1 MRHKGKAITT
11 LIVAALF
18 VGTIFY
24 CNGVVNDRNSKIASL
39 NTQITSQ
46 DNEIANQNS
55 EIANL
60 TSQISSLERYSAN
73 QTYLTSANLV
83 VAVAITE
90 VPANVLWA
98 STPFYPPY
106 SHLHITGSANNTG
119 EGTAYNA
126 GLHVVAYAADGTL
139 EINMTVPLNGGPFG
153 TDNAINAYLKSI
165 NIYSSP
171 VLGVLYSGQTV
182 TIGVDIFHEGTVT
195 NWTVTPVWTN
205 SP

>member
-1 MRHKGKAITT
+1 MRNKGKAITA
-11 LIVAALF
+11 LIVAILF
-18 VGTIFY
+18 AGTIFY
-24 CNGVVNDRNSKIASL
+24 CNEVVNDRNSQIASL
-39 NTQITSQ
+39 NTQIANQ
-46 DNEIANQNS
+46 DNEIANQNN

-60 TSQISSLERYSAN
+60 TSQISNLERYSAN

-83 VAVAITE
+83 TAVVITE
-90 VPANVLWA
+90 LPANVLWA
-98 STPFYPPY
+98 STPIYPPY
-106 SHLHITGSANNTG
+106 SNLHITGSANNTG

-165 NIYSSP
+165 NIYGNP
-171 VLGVLYSGQTV
+171 ILGVLYSGQTV
-182 TIGVDIFHEGTVT
+182 TIGVDIFHEGIVT

>member
-1 MRHKGKAITT
+1 MRNRGKAITA
-11 LIVAALF
+11 LIIAVLF

-24 CNGVVNDRNSKIASL
+24 CNGVVSDSNFKIASL
-39 NTQITSQ
+39 NTQIANQ
-46 DNEIANQNS
+46 NKEIANQDN
-55 EIANL
+55 EMANL
-60 TSQISSLERYSAN
+60 TSQISNLERYSAN
-73 QTYLTSANLV
+73 RTYLTSANLV
-83 VAVAITE
+83 TVVAISD
-90 VPANVLWA
+90 VPANARWG

-126 GLHVVAYAADGTL
+126 GLHVVAYNDAGTL

-153 TDNAINAYLKSI
+153 TDNATDAYLKSI
-165 NIYSSP
+165 NIYGNP

-195 NWTVTPVWTN
+195 NWTITPVWTN